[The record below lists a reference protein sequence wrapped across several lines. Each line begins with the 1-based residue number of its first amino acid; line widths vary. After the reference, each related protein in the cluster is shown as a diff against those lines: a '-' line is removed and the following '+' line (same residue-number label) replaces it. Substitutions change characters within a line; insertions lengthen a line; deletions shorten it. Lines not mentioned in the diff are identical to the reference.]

1 MVPQSNEWSVLI
13 KECYGNNAKKITR
26 YAIKKE
32 EHIFGKDK
40 LMAIVNS
47 LPKEYALRMIDEE
60 IFNFCRLNDWSK
72 SFVAQYSD
80 YEMFKNLG
88 LGVVVM
94 KDNEPISGAAAY
106 SRYRDGIEVEI
117 DTKEQYRRKGLAYC
131 CGAKLILECLKRGL
145 YPSWDAHNKASV
157 ALAEKLGYNYHHGY
171 LAFEVWDY

>member
-1 MVPQSNEWSVLI
+1 
-13 KECYGNNAKKITR
+13 
-26 YAIKKE
+26 
-32 EHIFGKDK
+32 
-40 LMAIVNS
+40 
-47 LPKEYALRMIDEE
+47 
-60 IFNFCRLNDWSK
+60 
-72 SFVAQYSD
+72 
-80 YEMFKNLG
+80 MFKNLG